1 MLISSAAISVAERL
15 RSHNFFFVRRVSCIR
30 RQKRAF
36 IFARRRRRR
45 EPACTE
51 CAAILPPKKR
61 FERCFKYFVSAQ
73 RRVRVNTYLLI
84 PSYSRDGHTHILLID
99 SMGRLWRSN
108 CYSKFRRLAE
118 RRCYLGPRSHPIGM
132 SAIFFGHTNTL
143 SFHDPPGPAIHSGQ
157 KSQLAWRCCF
167 PLADSNCWP
176 SFSSVASSH
185 NSCT

>member
-1 MLISSAAISVAERL
+1 VLVIDAPGSRRARNVRLFCSPKSASGDVLIF
-15 RSHNFFFVRRVSCIR
+15 H
-30 RQKRAF
+30 
-36 IFARRRRRR
+36 RRRRCVHVNESR
-45 EPACTE
+45 EGKS
-51 CAAILPPKKR
+51 CAAFR
-61 FERCFKYFVSAQ
+61 YYCS
-73 RRVRVNTYLLI
+73 
-84 PSYSRDGHTHILLID
+84 PSYSRDGRTHILLID

-118 RRCYLGPRSHPIGM
+118 RRCYFGPRSHNRDERNLLWPYEY
-132 SAIFFGHTNTL
+132 SL